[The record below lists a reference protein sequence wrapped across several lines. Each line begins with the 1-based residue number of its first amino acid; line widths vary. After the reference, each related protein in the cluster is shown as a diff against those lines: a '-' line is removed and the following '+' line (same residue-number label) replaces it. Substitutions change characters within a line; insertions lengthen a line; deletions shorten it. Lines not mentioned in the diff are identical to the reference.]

1 MAKALRPSLLLLAS
15 ISLLLLSCHF
25 RHCCASEDPK
35 ISSSDAA
42 AVQVEEDELDEFEDD
57 DSTDELHQHG
67 KQDHE
72 AEEEAEEEEDD
83 DDVDSDQGWGNNEG
97 DGVAIDDKEVV
108 VLTGKNFSE
117 VLLANHFVMVEFYAP
132 WCGHCQALAP
142 EYARASV
149 DLKGEVLLAKVD
161 ATLEHQLA
169 QHYEVQGYPT
179 LLFFID
185 GVPKPYSG
193 HRTGEE
199 IVKWVKRKVGPAVTN
214 ILSISDAE
222 VLLDAEGPIAVA
234 YLKDLEGA
242 EAEEFTSA
250 ARQDDH
256 VLFYQTNDL
265 KVAQLLPF
273 KKELIAP
280 ALVLLKKQS
289 ERVSHFDGKFERSAI
304 AEFVFK
310 NKLPLVI
317 FFNRENASLIF
328 ESSIKKQVLLF
339 ASPDEATSI
348 YPLFEEAS
356 KSFKGKVIFVYVD
369 TNDTD
374 LAFPVLQFFGISGEK
389 PTIMGFTAVENGN
402 KYLLEGDLSVDSIKK
417 FGEGSLSDTLK
428 PFLKSDPIPK
438 KNDGDVKIVVG
449 NNFEDIV
456 LDESKDVLLE
466 IYAPW
471 CGHCQA
477 LEPIY
482 NKLGKRLRGIE
493 SLVIAKMDGTS
504 NEHTRA
510 KADGFPTLLFYPAGK
525 KSFDPVISLLMLI
538 GLPRLCINSLRSM
551 LQFLLLCQKATSRE
565 RLM

>member
-169 QHYEVQGYPT
+169 QHY
-179 LLFFID
+179 
-185 GVPKPYSG
+185 
-193 HRTGEE
+193 
-199 IVKWVKRKVGPAVTN
+199 
-214 ILSISDAE
+214 
-222 VLLDAEGPIAVA
+222 
-234 YLKDLEGA
+234 EGA

-525 KSFDPVISLLMLI
+525 KSFDPITADVDRTAKALYQFIKKHASI
-538 GLPRLCINSLRSM
+538 PFTLPKGNESGKANVDDVST
-551 LQFLLLCQKATSRE
+551 QKLDIEKVSEEAPKDE
-565 RLM
+565 L